1 MPRRST
7 LDLHAMYAR
16 LGGGCPLLVPAPPIN
31 TTISPHAPPCGLIV
45 LLLEWASP
53 RGPYA
58 LHDLPV
64 MFKEVL
70 GPAS

>member
-1 MPRRST
+1 MPFVSPR
-7 LDLHAMYAR
+7 
-16 LGGGCPLLVPAPPIN
+16 PPIN
-31 TTISPHAPPCGLIV
+31 TTIFLHAQPCGLIV
-45 LLLEWASP
+45 LLLEWASQ

>member
-1 MPRRST
+1 MPFVGPR
-7 LDLHAMYAR
+7 
-16 LGGGCPLLVPAPPIN
+16 PPIN
-31 TTISPHAPPCGLIV
+31 ITIFPHAPPCGLIV
-45 LLLEWASP
+45 LLLEWASL

>member
-1 MPRRST
+1 MHFVGPRPT
-7 LDLHAMYAR
+7 
-16 LGGGCPLLVPAPPIN
+16 IN

-45 LLLEWASP
+45 VLLEWAYL

-70 GPAS
+70 GQAS

>member
-1 MPRRST
+1 VPFVGPR
-7 LDLHAMYAR
+7 
-16 LGGGCPLLVPAPPIN
+16 PPIN
-31 TTISPHAPPCGLIV
+31 TPSFPHAPPCGLIV
-45 LLLEWASP
+45 LLLEWASL

-58 LHDLPV
+58 LYDLLV